1 MDKTLFRE
9 NSFFRIGCL
18 YLDKLKY
25 KNIKG
30 LSDNM
35 CHIFSNFLISSTC
48 DRVDLLFEVVVDVAA
63 VVVAVVVEDSAFLD
77 VIIVVV

>member
-1 MDKTLFRE
+1 
-9 NSFFRIGCL
+9 
-18 YLDKLKY
+18 
-25 KNIKG
+25 
-30 LSDNM
+30 M